1 VTFGVIHRYL
11 CTSACSTVECAL
23 FWKWAQHGRSL
34 GFLWRG
40 LSYFKENVLASL
52 SFGNN
57 GIFGFHQLYYSSLR
71 LDPIPETGLFIVLF

>member
-1 VTFGVIHRYL
+1 
-11 CTSACSTVECAL
+11 
-23 FWKWAQHGRSL
+23 L

-57 GIFGFHQLYYSSLR
+57 GIFGFHKLYYSSLR
-71 LDPIPETGLFIVLF
+71 LAPVPETGLFIVLF